1 MARSSRARSSGKSG
15 EKQGIRK
22 RLKEGKSGKYRQAVE
37 RPNDADREAQVERWK
52 AAVREKIRAAAQE
65 AADEVFGPAGLPWG
79 TLFDDLETVAV
90 AGGDLFS
97 QSFMAQAVAQ
107 QAAAVPPER
116 EVCPHCGE
124 PLSGDDTDPRVLQ
137 TTRGDVTWPEPQRT
151 CTACGRSFFPS
162 VSGSGTGPAIV
173 QSAPASEDAVCGSD
187 VSVLSSGSGVP
198 SGIGGTIG
206 ASQRPG
212 TVGTSHRG

>member
-1 MARSSRARSSGKSG
+1 MARSAASGKVG
-15 EKQGIRK
+15 EKPGIRK

-37 RPNDADREAQVERWK
+37 RVNDADREAQMEQWK
-52 AAVREKIRAAAQE
+52 ATLREKVRVAAQE
-65 AADEVFGPAGLPWG
+65 AADEVFGPAGMPWG

-97 QSFMAQAVAQ
+97 QGFMAQAAAQ
-107 QAAAVPPER
+107 QAAAVPSEQ

-137 TTRGDVTWPEPQRT
+137 TTRGDVTWPEPQRI

-162 VSGSGTGPAIV
+162 VSEFGTGPAIV
-173 QSAPASEDAVCGSD
+173 QPAHAGEDAVRGGD
-187 VSVLSSGSGVP
+187 VRLLSSGSGVP
-198 SGIGGTIG
+198 SGTG
-206 ASQRPG
+206 
-212 TVGTSHRG
+212 

>member
-1 MARSSRARSSGKSG
+1 MAQSAALGKVG
-15 EKQGIRK
+15 EKPGIRK

-52 AAVREKIRAAAQE
+52 ATVREKVRVAAQE
-65 AADEVFGPAGLPWG
+65 AADEVFGPAGMPWG

-97 QSFMAQAVAQ
+97 QSFMAQAAAQ
-107 QAAAVPPER
+107 QATAVPPER

-124 PLSGDDTDPRVLQ
+124 PLSGDDTDPRVMQ
-137 TTRGDVTWPEPQRT
+137 TTRGDVTWHEPQRI

-162 VSGSGTGPAIV
+162 VSGFGTGPAIV
-173 QSAPASEDAVCGSD
+173 QPAHAGEDAVRGDD
-187 VSVLSSGSGVP
+187 VGILSSGSGVP
-198 SGIGGTIG
+198 SGTG
-206 ASQRPG
+206 
-212 TVGTSHRG
+212 

>member
-1 MARSSRARSSGKSG
+1 MAKPTVSGKVG
-15 EKQGIRK
+15 EKPGIRK

-37 RPNDADREAQVERWK
+37 RPTDADREAQVERWK
-52 AAVREKIRAAAQE
+52 AAVREKVRVAAQE
-65 AADEVFGPAGLPWG
+65 AADEVFGPAGMPWG

-97 QSFMAQAVAQ
+97 QSFMAQAAAQ
-107 QAAAVPPER
+107 QAAAVPSER

-162 VSGSGTGPAIV
+162 VSEFGTGPAIV
-173 QSAPASEDAVCGSD
+173 QPADASEDAVRGSD
-187 VSVLSSGSGVP
+187 VGILSSRSGVP
-198 SGIGGTIG
+198 SGTG
-206 ASQRPG
+206 
-212 TVGTSHRG
+212 